1 MLGIAKRHKL
11 MHGDTPNLQSR
22 NFSITHPAG
31 VIGYSDVP
39 PSMGSIGSGQMFA
52 VDASARLAYDIA
64 SAGIRTAT
72 AYGGGSVSEMSEHGG
87 NTSATFV
94 DKVGSSFT
102 MSFPAFDGGG
112 EV

>member
-1 MLGIAKRHKL
+1 M
-11 MHGDTPNLQSR
+11 
-22 NFSITHPAG
+22 THPAG
-31 VIGYSDVP
+31 LIGYSDVP
-39 PSMGSIGSGQMFA
+39 PSMGSPGSGQMFA
-52 VDASARLAYDIA
+52 VDTSSRLAYDMA

-72 AYGGGSVSEMSEHGG
+72 AYGGGSVTEMSEHGD

-102 MSFPAFDGGG
+102 MSLPAFNGGG